1 VLLGVAICAFAG
13 RARERA
19 LHLATAT
26 PGKGNAGLILAL
38 LCGLGASFVNF
49 GLTFGAPLIDSAK
62 TLGASPLM
70 AANAVWLPLM
80 AAGAIPN
87 LAYCAYLIKKNHSR
101 GRFAGGGAGHW
112 TLAFV
117 MAVFWFGSTL
127 LYGAAAE
134 RLGSLG
140 PILGWPLFMSLIVIT
155 ASLLGIFTG
164 EWKGTGKPPLATQ
177 LAGVTVLVAAVFLL
191 AHASQL
197 VS

>member
-1 VLLGVAICAFAG
+1 
-13 RARERA
+13 
-19 LHLATAT
+19 
-26 PGKGNAGLILAL
+26 
-38 LCGLGASFVNF
+38 
-49 GLTFGAPLIDSAK
+49 
-62 TLGASPLM
+62 M
-70 AANAVWLPLM
+70 AALR
-80 AAGAIPN
+80 IP
-87 LAYCAYLIKKNHSR
+87 AMR
-101 GRFAGGGAGHW
+101 GRFAGGGTHHW
-112 TLAFV
+112 ILAFV

-164 EWKGTGKPPLATQ
+164 EWKGTGKRPLTTQ
-177 LAGVTVLVAAVFLL
+177 LAGVAVLVAAVFLL